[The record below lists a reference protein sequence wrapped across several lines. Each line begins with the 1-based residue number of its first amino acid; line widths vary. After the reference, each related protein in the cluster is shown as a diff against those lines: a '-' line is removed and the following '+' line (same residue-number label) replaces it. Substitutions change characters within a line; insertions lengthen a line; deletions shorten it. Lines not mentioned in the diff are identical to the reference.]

1 MILFIFPYIVRRL
14 TGNVASFLVFD
25 AFINTWL
32 HVTLSVIDEAT
43 ISKMISEMILT
54 NLYFVQIIVV
64 MR

>member
-1 MILFIFPYIVRRL
+1 MILFIFTYIVRRR

-25 AFINTWL
+25 AFDTWL

-43 ISKMISEMILT
+43 MSKMISEMIFT